1 MKNNVLKTLIQ
12 DHINSRPDY
21 LMELF
26 KELYMETSILYK
38 ERMNSKEA
46 SHYLGLSVKTLDN
59 LCSERRIGY
68 YKVGKHREFS
78 LQDLKDYRSKKEKYF
93 SKL

>member
-1 MKNNVLKTLIQ
+1 MIFE
-12 DHINSRPDY
+12 DHINSRPEY
-21 LMELF
+21 LMKLF

-59 LCSERRIGY
+59 LCSERKIGY

-78 LQDLKDYRSKKEKYF
+78 LQDLKDYRIKKEKYF